1 MSIVITPI
9 PSTIELAAP
18 AFTLGSANTAGAAV
32 TAVSSNSTLLTFDAT
47 SPVAVAAAAVVG
59 SAAIAARRD
68 HVHPGIVAV
77 TSTDNAITRYNGTAG
92 EVQNYTSNPP
102 TASDAGIVLTP
113 GQPAFLAYNGA
124 VINNVTG
131 NNGQYIGVFG
141 TPLIDQAGN
150 YDDTST
156 FTAPVDGRYRFS
168 TNITLNGVTTS
179 GTRGRLRII
188 TTDKTYEVS
197 FNPSNNEATTD
208 VASSISL
215 STLAD
220 MDANDTAT
228 VGIMVG
234 GEGSDV
240 VDFAGTGE
248 LVTAFSG
255 ELVA

>member
-1 MSIVITPI
+1 MTIHVTPI

-18 AFTLGSANTAGAAV
+18 AFSLGSVNTAGAAV
-32 TAVSSNSTLLTFDAT
+32 TAVSSDSTLLTFDGT

-68 HVHPGIVAV
+68 HVHPGIATV
-77 TSTDNAITRYNGTAG
+77 TSTDNAITRYTGTAG
-92 EVQNYTSNPP
+92 QVQNYTSDAP
-102 TASDAGIVLTP
+102 TASDAGIVLMP

-131 NNGQYIGVFG
+131 NNTQYVGIFA

-156 FTAPVDGRYRFS
+156 FTAPVGGRYRFS
-168 TNITLNGVTTS
+168 TNISLNGVTTS
-179 GTRGRLRII
+179 GTRGRLRIV
-188 TTDKTYEVS
+188 TSDHTFETY
-197 FNPSNNEATTD
+197 FNPSNSEASTD
-208 VASSISL
+208 VISSISL

-220 MDANDTAT
+220 MDADDTAT
-228 VGIMVG
+228 VTILVG

-248 LVTAFSG
+248 LITAFSG
-255 ELVA
+255 ELVV